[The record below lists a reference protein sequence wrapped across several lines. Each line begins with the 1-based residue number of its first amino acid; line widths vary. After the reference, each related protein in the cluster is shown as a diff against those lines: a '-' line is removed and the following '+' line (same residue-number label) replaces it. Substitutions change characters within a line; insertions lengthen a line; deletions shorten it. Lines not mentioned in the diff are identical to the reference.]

1 MRIAWFSPLPP
12 MPSGIADYSFE
23 LLPFVAEGADVET
36 FCPPDGRRSVEA
48 PAGIPVLD
56 PSEFDRRAAGYDAVF
71 YHLGNNPFHEFVYR
85 AALRHPGVAVL
96 HEFVLHHLIDHLLFG
111 EGRYEMEPY
120 ERLLAAEYG
129 EAGPRLAH
137 LHALG
142 AFTEFERFLFP
153 LSGHVLRAST
163 AAVVHSRA
171 ARDHVLAGSPDVP
184 VHVIPHHAGRL
195 PPEVVAVGREEA
207 RQRLGL
213 AADAFLVGQFGF
225 ITRPKQPAAVLGGFA
240 RLLERRPDARLL
252 VIGENQLGV
261 GVEWLLRTRGLTGHV
276 DLTGYVDM
284 VRFAL
289 YLKAVDVLVNLR
301 YPTAGEASG
310 TFTRAMAEGRAT
322 IVSNLG
328 SFAEY
333 PDRVCLKVE
342 VDGDQAEQVGD
353 HLIRLVEDPAFKAE
367 MELAARR
374 HAEVWLDPRRCARL
388 YMEAAMDPRVQ
399 AGFRTISA

>member
-1 MRIAWFSPLPP
+1 VRIAWFSPLPP
-12 MPSGIADYSFE
+12 TPSGIADYSFE
-23 LLPFVAEGADVET
+23 LLPFLAEGAEVET
-36 FCPPDGRRSVEA
+36 FSPSAGRRSVRA

-56 PSEFDRRAAGYDAVF
+56 PTDFDRRAGSYDAVF

-85 AALRHPGVAVL
+85 AALRRPGIAVL

-120 ERLLAAEYG
+120 ERLLVSEYG

-153 LSGHVLRAST
+153 LSGHVARAST

-171 ARDHVLAGSPDVP
+171 ARDHVLAGSPDMP

-195 PPEVVAVGREEA
+195 PPEVAGVTREEA
-207 RQRLGL
+207 RRRLGL

-240 RLLERRPDARLL
+240 RLLERRPDARLV

-261 GVEWLLRTRGLTGHV
+261 GVDWLLRTRGLKGRA

-284 VRFAL
+284 VTFAL
-289 YLKAVDVLVNLR
+289 YLKAVDVVVNLR

-310 TFTRAMAEGRAT
+310 TFTRALAEGRAS

-333 PDRVCLKVE
+333 PDQVCLKVE

-353 HLIRLVEDPAFKAE
+353 HLIRLAEDPPFKTE
-367 MELAARR
+367 MEERARRYASQALDPGRCAALYLDVARKVAAR
-374 HAEVWLDPRRCARL
+374 PTF
-388 YMEAAMDPRVQ
+388 AA
-399 AGFRTISA
+399 G